1 MNEQKKKIIYFSL
14 IAMTVLLFGLVVY
27 WQLSS
32 GKKTAPAPVPVSEPD
47 RKMTAS
53 DAYGLALVKARE
65 WDPAAVLSKINS
77 APDKTS
83 AQGRADSWELLYTS
97 ENKKGLAYIV
107 TIADKNVADGAEIPF
122 FGAGG
127 ELPQNLLSS
136 EEAIAKVRQI
146 GGYENE
152 PILSVEMIYD
162 EGAKLWFWG
171 VKTARGTVSV
181 KATK

>member
-1 MNEQKKKIIYFSL
+1 M
-14 IAMTVLLFGLVVY
+14 VFGFVVW
-27 WQLSS
+27 WQVDFN
-32 GKKTAPAPVPVSEPD
+32 KKTIVPVTVPVEMPD
-47 RKMTAS
+47 QTITAV
-53 DAYGLALVKARE
+53 DAYDLALARARA
-65 WDPAAVLSKINS
+65 WDTEAKLSRINS

-97 ENKKGLAYIV
+97 ENKKGLAYRV
-107 TIADKNVADGAEIPF
+107 NIADKNVIDGAEIPF

-127 ELPQNLLSS
+127 ELPQNLLTA

-152 PILSVEMIYD
+152 PIMSVEMIYD

-181 KATK
+181 KASR